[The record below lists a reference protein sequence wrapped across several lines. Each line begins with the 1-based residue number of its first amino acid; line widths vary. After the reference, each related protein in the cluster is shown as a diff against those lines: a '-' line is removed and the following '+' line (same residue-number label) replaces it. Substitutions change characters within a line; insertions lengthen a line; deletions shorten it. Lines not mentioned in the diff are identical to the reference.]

1 MLLDIDSE
9 EDPELL
15 YNHGIQGF
23 PTIKLCMNGVCM
35 IFQNV

>member
-1 MLLDIDSE
+1 MLFRIIDSE

-23 PTIKLCMNGVCM
+23 PTIKLCMNGV
-35 IFQNV
+35 